1 MTDTTSRAAGS
12 SQRRLAHLGMLL
24 FAALIAGSF
33 TFGAAAVP
41 YLAPVPLNALR
52 FVMASL
58 LMGAFAFGVAR
69 QKFAWPKAPWRFGIT
84 GFLTAVYFVTMFI
97 ALTMTL
103 PVATSAVYTLVPIM
117 TALTGLLIVGQRS
130 GPPVLLSL
138 LLAGIGAIWVIFRG
152 DLDALLRFDIGTGE
166 LIYFVGCIAYA
177 IYTPL
182 LRRYNRGE
190 SALVL
195 SFWTLT
201 GTALC
206 IVLYGLPEILA
217 TDWLHPAT
225 RRLVG
230 GGLPR
235 GRADSDLLLP
245 HPVRLGAPAGGQGG
259 GLWLHRAG
267 LRHRV
272 RRICRPRLD
281 QPVGR
286 RRSGDHGARSC
297 GAGGAAGAEL
307 ARAAPLRPGKRQA
320 ESKEGDND
328 QGQEKDRFGRHRA
341 GSSVGSRKRT
351 MSGAARC

>member
-1 MTDTTSRAAGS
+1 MTDIASPAARV

-24 FAALIAGSF
+24 FSALIAGSF

-58 LMGAFAFGVAR
+58 LMGAFASGVAR
-69 QKFAWPKAPWRFGIT
+69 QKFALPKAPWRFGVT
-84 GFLTAVYFVTMFI
+84 GFLTAVYFVSMFI

-117 TALTGLLIVGQRS
+117 TALTGFLIVGQRS

-138 LLAGIGAIWVIFRG
+138 LLAGIGAVWVIFRG
-152 DLDALLRFDIGTGE
+152 DIDALLRFDIGPGE

-201 GTALC
+201 GTAVC
-206 IVLYGLPEILA
+206 IVLYGLPEILG
-217 TDWLHPAT
+217 TDWLHLPPVVWWVVIYLAVGPTAICFFLIQFASVHLPAT
-225 RRLVG
+225 KVIAYGYIVPAFVIVFEGLVG
-230 GGLPR
+230 
-235 GRADSDLLLP
+235 
-245 HPVRLGAPAGGQGG
+245 
-259 GLWLHRAG
+259 
-267 LRHRV
+267 
-272 RRICRPRLD
+272 
-281 QPVGR
+281 
-286 RRSGDHGARSC
+286 HGWTSLSV
-297 GAGGAAGAEL
+297 AAGAGVTVLGL
-307 ARAAPLRPGKRQA
+307 AVLAALP
-320 ESKEGDND
+320 
-328 QGQEKDRFGRHRA
+328 EKA
-341 GSSVGSRKRT
+341 
-351 MSGAARC
+351 